1 MALCKSRMADKTSGW
16 SFFYIMREALLLCAP
31 PPVKLPQIA
40 ICVDISSDSA
50 LFWLNFNQ
58 CCTIGLGGHTF
69 PSDTDALLIIISVL
83 LNSTWNSLSRDMIQ
97 LPTLASTQRV
107 FSITSLPC
115 SHVGPAH
122 PGVQEQLNPP
132 TISPQVAPFIQG
144 ALAHSSTSKLNK
156 YIASRIRN

>member
-1 MALCKSRMADKTSGW
+1 MIIHSHVSLGSVSHFLGNLATCVTLYESNLNELHSKSRWKYPLFTLNRFACHNGSLQESYGGQNEW
-16 SFFYIMREALLLCAP
+16 LVILLQWENLCYCVPP

-107 FSITSLPC
+107 FSIT
-115 SHVGPAH
+115 
-122 PGVQEQLNPP
+122 
-132 TISPQVAPFIQG
+132 
-144 ALAHSSTSKLNK
+144 
-156 YIASRIRN
+156 R